1 MPNNSYKRP
10 GYRSCGKMV
19 YGDAKKALRLARTVK
34 SMLNVE
40 YNIKDTVVTA
50 TAISIA
56 PVITQLTNMVQG
68 DGNTT
73 RDGNQIKV
81 THVQL
86 KYFFTI
92 NASATNTCC
101 RIILVHD
108 RQTNAAVFTGAQL
121 LKDVSVNDN
130 VNSPF
135 QEDHRRRFK
144 ILYDRVHDLSDNG
157 NQIGRGRKYLKLQ
170 ILVRYS
176 ANAGNIGDLP
186 ESSLALVTMA
196 TESTNTPLLNAFV
209 RLLFIDN

>member
-1 MPNNSYKRP
+1 MPNKNSRP
-10 GYRSCGKMV
+10 GYARCGKMV
-19 YGDAKKALRLARTVK
+19 YGDARKALKVALKVK

-40 YNIKDTVVTA
+40 YNIADTVVTA
-50 TAISIA
+50 TASPIA
-56 PVITQLTNMVQG
+56 PAIVQLTNLIQG

-81 THVQL
+81 THIQL
-86 KYFFTI
+86 KYFFTM
-92 NASATNTCC
+92 NASAVNTCC
-101 RIILVHD
+101 RILLVLD
-108 RQTNAAVFTGAQL
+108 KQTNAAIYTANQL

-135 QEDHRRRFK
+135 EENHRRRFT

-157 NQIGRGRKYLKLQ
+157 NQIGRGRKFIKLN
-170 ILVRYS
+170 IPVRYS

-186 ESSLALVTMA
+186 ERSVSLVHMS

-209 RLLFIDN
+209 RLLFVDN